1 MGKIYYI
8 MGKSASGKDTIFRK
22 LYEECPGTKMFI
34 TYTTRPMRDNEAN
47 GREYHFVDESVIEMY
62 REQGKLVEM
71 RTYNTVKGRWVYAT
85 IDDGSVNLTSRN
97 YLIIGTLD
105 SYIKIREY
113 FGEKNVVP
121 LYIDLSDSIRLQRA
135 LNRENLQEEPQ
146 YAEMCRRFLADEEDF
161 SDERLK
167 AAGIIRKY
175 LNEDLNKCISEIKEV
190 MGINKR

>member
-1 MGKIYYI
+1 MGKIYYV

-22 LYEECPGTKMFI
+22 LYKECPGTKMLI
-34 TYTTRPMRDNEAN
+34 TYTTRPMRDNEVN

-62 REQGKLVEM
+62 REQGKLIEM

-85 IDDGSVNLTSRN
+85 IDDGSVNLASSN

-105 SYIKIREY
+105 SYMKIREY

-135 LNRENLQEEPQ
+135 LNRENLQENPQ

-161 SDERLK
+161 SEERLK